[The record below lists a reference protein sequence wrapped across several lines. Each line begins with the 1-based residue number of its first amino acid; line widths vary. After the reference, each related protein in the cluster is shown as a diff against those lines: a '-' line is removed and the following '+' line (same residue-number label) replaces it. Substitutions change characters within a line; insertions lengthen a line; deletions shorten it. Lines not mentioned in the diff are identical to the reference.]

1 MTKYSWK
8 ELCNLYFNL
17 GCIFVRLVVNILLC
31 AITQLKV
38 QSGGQN
44 NRKGGGLMEFEFLS
58 EVIGDLVR
66 RRRKELNLAQ
76 ADVCRYAHISQGQL
90 SRIENGLRIPSLSLM
105 FRLCRVLNCDISI
118 SDIFDKFS
126 SKDKNSKKGKKEDD
140 EKKKG
145 KDGEKS

>member
-1 MTKYSWK
+1 
-8 ELCNLYFNL
+8 
-17 GCIFVRLVVNILLC
+17 
-31 AITQLKV
+31 
-38 QSGGQN
+38 
-44 NRKGGGLMEFEFLS
+44 MEFEFLS
-58 EVIGDLVR
+58 EAIGDLVR
-66 RRRKELNLAQ
+66 QRRKELNLAQ

-126 SKDKNSKKGKKEDD
+126 SKDKNPKNKKKEDG

-145 KDGEKS
+145 KEGEKS

>member
-1 MTKYSWK
+1 
-8 ELCNLYFNL
+8 
-17 GCIFVRLVVNILLC
+17 
-31 AITQLKV
+31 
-38 QSGGQN
+38 
-44 NRKGGGLMEFEFLS
+44 MEFEFLS

-90 SRIENGLRIPSLSLM
+90 SRIENGLRIPSLALM
-105 FRLCRVLNCDISI
+105 LRLCRVLKYDISI

-126 SKDKNSKKGKKEDD
+126 SKDKKSKKDKKEDD

-145 KDGEKS
+145 EEGEKS